1 MTNAELIK
9 WLEVNCDEL
18 DGEDL
23 QFLLTFMDSA
33 IGCGMSIEELDFY
46 DISEIDHFGLTARQ
60 AMNMVVRG
68 FYDPQAPYFRIDQ
81 WGDFESM
88 TEESIKTEFENYRD
102 QIVGAFIE
110 FINTHDFKM
119 EEFQEA
125 VSRLLPPMVF

>member
-9 WLEVNCDEL
+9 WLEANCDEL

-23 QFLLTFMDSA
+23 QFLLTFMDNA
-33 IGCGMSIEELDFY
+33 TGCGPSIEELDFY

-60 AMNMVVRG
+60 AMNMVVSG
-68 FYDPQAPYFRIDQ
+68 FYDQQAPYFRIDQ

-88 TEESIKTEFENYRD
+88 TDESIKTEFEYYRD

-119 EEFQEA
+119 EEFKEE
-125 VSRLLPPMVF
+125 VSRLVPPMVF